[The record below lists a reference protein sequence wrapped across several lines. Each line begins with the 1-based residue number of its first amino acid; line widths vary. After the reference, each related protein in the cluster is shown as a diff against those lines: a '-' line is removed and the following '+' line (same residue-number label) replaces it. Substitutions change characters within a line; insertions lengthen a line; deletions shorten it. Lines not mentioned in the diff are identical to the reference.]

1 MATKSGLGMGLSSL
15 IPVKNNIKIKTEK
28 GSAKEAAR
36 DGGSGILEIDID
48 NISANPYQPRTSF
61 EEGALKDLAD
71 SIKEQGVLQPLLV
84 TEKESGEYQLV
95 AGERRLRAS
104 KMAGLKKVPA
114 ILKEFSEQEKMEVAL
129 VENIQR
135 ENLNPIEEAR
145 VYRQLKD
152 DYDLTLDEVAETV
165 GKSSQTI
172 SSSIKLL
179 SLPVEAQRYLA
190 SGQLSKLQANTIL
203 KLNNIEEQI
212 LLADKIVKDGLS
224 QKDAETIVEKKTGSI
239 VGSKKAGSKKIDNR
253 LAKIEEELSGALET
267 KVKVSGNIG
276 RGKVVVEFFSEEE
289 LDRIMKHVTR
299 NT

>member
-1 MATKSGLGMGLSSL
+1 MGLSSL

-28 GSAKEAAR
+28 EADREAVR

-48 NISANPYQPRTSF
+48 KISANPYQPRTSF

-84 TEKESGEYQLV
+84 TKKDSGEYQLV

-152 DYDLTLDEVAETV
+152 DYDLTLEEVAETV
-165 GKSSQTI
+165 GKSGQTI

-179 SLPVEAQRYLA
+179 SLPAQTQRYLV

-212 LLADKIVKDGLS
+212 LLSDKIVKEGLS
-224 QKDAETIVEKKTGSI
+224 QKDAENIVEKKTGSSI
-239 VGSKKAGSKKIDNR
+239 ISKKAGSKKIDSR

-289 LDRIMKHVTR
+289 LDRITKHVL
-299 NT
+299 